1 MLREGGSPL
10 FLPIPRTD
18 EAGERGRGVGEEPGK
33 KRNLG
38 KDADEPALWN
48 VQTRKNPE
56 DNFSDALV

>member
-10 FLPIPRTD
+10 FLPIPQSD
-18 EAGERGRGVGEEPGK
+18 EAGGRGREVGEGPGK

-38 KDADEPALWN
+38 KDTDELALWN